1 MVTRGVFMTLEC
13 HVVRFYPLKGY
24 KLVQISA
31 TPSKM
36 GDGLTAVFKHSNST
50 PLCCYE
56 NFMDDIDYFVVMD

>member
-1 MVTRGVFMTLEC
+1 MYVMLSGVFLAMC
-13 HVVRFYPLKGY
+13 
-24 KLVQISA
+24 KLIRISV